1 MPLEVDGIIRGDR
14 GSEPSR
20 WQHASTKP
28 LITLT
33 WHHTIP
39 WNCLRNVW
47 NGLVAG
53 QHWDALDEF
62 MNLIGVPNRA
72 EVLKQI
78 KNKNLQDR
86 DGLHTLVTW
95 QGWNIVEGPGNEYRA
110 QGDDPGENFD
120 GWSGKGMSTNQQ
132 ATQQQ
137 VNVLYRV
144 MEPLGRRALDAAR
157 QAPPITAKEAGI
169 LQRTIKQTR
178 PTLRG
183 KEPIRW
189 QEDMWHQV
197 QSGKEAK
204 HFARWDTKPVWRKRL
219 HSDLAQAG

>member
-1 MPLEVDGIIRGDR
+1 
-14 GSEPSR
+14 
-20 WQHASTKP
+20 
-28 LITLT
+28 
-33 WHHTIP
+33 
-39 WNCLRNVW
+39 
-47 NGLVAG
+47 
-53 QHWDALDEF
+53 

-137 VNVLYRV
+137 VNVLYQA
-144 MEPLGRRALDAAR
+144 MAPLGNRALDAAR
-157 QAPPITAKEAGI
+157 QAPPITTEEAGV

-197 QSGKEAK
+197 QPGKEAK